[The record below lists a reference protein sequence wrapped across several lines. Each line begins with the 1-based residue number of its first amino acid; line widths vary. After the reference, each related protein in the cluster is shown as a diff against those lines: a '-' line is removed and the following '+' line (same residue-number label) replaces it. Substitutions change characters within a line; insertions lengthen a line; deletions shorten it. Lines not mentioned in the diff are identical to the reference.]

1 MKLQNLGSADS
12 SLFFIIYTI
21 LIVKLNLDQDL

>member
-12 SLFFIIYTI
+12 SLIFIIYTI